1 SKIVPSMHFGMFLGT
16 SDAEHYKQAVRNA
29 LITVEARVKTP
40 ANAEAVL
47 SEGKADL
54 VSIVRG
60 QIADP
65 HLANKAREGRAT
77 DIRPCISCNQLCI
90 GRRLRDYWI
99 SCLVNPSAGREA
111 EWDGDRPAP
120 AGKPRDVLVVGGG
133 PAGLEVART
142 AAERGHKVTLAERS
156 GELGGQFRLAA
167 GQPERGE
174 IGELLNWY
182 QVQLEKLQ
190 VQIRLRTEMTRADIE
205 ASGAD
210 TVVLCTGSLPSR
222 DGFQRAM
229 PHMAGLPGAGQD
241 NVCTAHDVLDGS
253 VVPGTN
259 VLLLDDINGWWP
271 ATGTALHLAEQRH
284 YVTLVTASEQAA
296 GQLEYSRTADTARER
311 FIKMGVE
318 TVTATAVTR
327 WDGNT
332 ATLIN
337 LYTGDEEEREFDSLV
352 LATTNRPD
360 DGLTRGLEGSGRDVH
375 TIGDAVS
382 PRTASM
388 AIYEARKL
396 GMSL

>member
-1 SKIVPSMHFGMFLGT
+1 M
-16 SDAEHYKQAVRNA
+16 
-29 LITVEARVKTP
+29 
-40 ANAEAVL
+40 
-47 SEGKADL
+47 
-54 VSIVRG
+54 
-60 QIADP
+60 
-65 HLANKAREGRAT
+65 
-77 DIRPCISCNQLCI
+77 
-90 GRRLRDYWI
+90 
-99 SCLVNPSAGREA
+99 
-111 EWDGDRPAP
+111 
-120 AGKPRDVLVVGGG
+120 VGGG
-133 PAGLEVART
+133 PAGLEVARS
-142 AAERGHKVTLAERS
+142 AAARGHKVTLVERS

-190 VQIRLRTEMTRADIE
+190 VRIRLRTEMTREDIE
-205 ASGAD
+205 ASDAD

-222 DGFQRAM
+222 SGFQRAIPQM
-229 PHMAGLPGAGQD
+229 DALPGATQD
-241 NVCTAHDVLDGS
+241 NVCAAHDVLDGS

-284 YVTLVTASEQAA
+284 YVTLVTAAEQAA

-311 FIKMGVE
+311 FMKMGVE
-318 TVTATAVTR
+318 TITATAVTE
-327 WDGNT
+327 WEGNT
-332 ATLIN
+332 ATLVN
-337 LYTGDEEEREFDSLV
+337 LYTGDEEQRDFDSLV
-352 LATTNRPD
+352 LASTNIAED
-360 DGLTRGLEGSGRDVH
+360 ALTRGLDGSDKDIR